1 MALLRRELDLSPAI
15 AWLKD
20 LDGRYL
26 HINRHYAKQLGTC
39 DERMRG
45 RRDRE
50 LAPRETIDGPRLAGS
65 GAAIEETVQLEYTV
79 GAFER
84 RPPLAVLRFV
94 VYDEAEGAV
103 GICGV
108 AAPLGD
114 AHLARSECARLMRL
128 ERTWQSDPGTEAM
141 PDNDDDEAAVVMT
154 LPAPPRLR
162 PGRHWS
168 PHAQRDLAAVLATAN
183 DWRTGLRDAIRILG
197 VHGNWDA
204 VAAWVPNDRQST
216 LRCLTNWTAREDLR
230 RFETMTWQRHLPI
243 AGTQLGRALF
253 SDHATVL
260 SDLAGSDDPGL
271 RVAADENMRHAMLV
285 PIRDGRS
292 AVAVLELLS
301 SAEEPI
307 DEELTVSIEAV
318 ALQLAH
324 FRRLLR
330 MAAQPRWRLGRF

>member
-1 MALLRRELDLSPAI
+1 MSPAI

-20 LDGRYL
+20 LEGRYL
-26 HINRHYAKQLGTC
+26 HINRHYAQQLGTS

-65 GAAIEETVQLEYTV
+65 GAAMEAPVQLEYTV
-79 GAFER
+79 GPFEG

-94 VYDEAEGAV
+94 VHDEAEDAV
-103 GICGV
+103 GVCGV
-108 AAPLGD
+108 AAQLGD

-128 ERTWQSDPGTEAM
+128 ERTWQSDPETETRAG
-141 PDNDDDEAAVVMT
+141 DDDNAVVVVT
-154 LPAPPRLR
+154 LPAPARVR
-162 PGRHWS
+162 PARHWS
-168 PHAQRDLAAVLATAN
+168 PHAQRDLAVVLATAN

-204 VAAWVPNDRQST
+204 VAAWVPNDRQPT

-253 SDHATVL
+253 SDHATVI
-260 SDLAGSDDPGL
+260 SELAGSDDPGL
-271 RVAADENMRHAMLV
+271 RVAADENMRCAMLV

-301 SAEEPI
+301 SVEEPI
-307 DEELTVSIEAV
+307 DDELTVSIEAV